1 MPEPTSIWGRI
12 IGLLALPLM
21 LGGCSAIKI
30 GYNAA
35 PDVVYLWLNGFVELS
50 DTQSPRVKEDLTR
63 LLQWHRATELPRY
76 AALLDEIE
84 QLAPGDIS
92 AQRACTVAQQVRTR
106 IQAVAAQSEPALIT
120 LGTSMSPEQIA
131 HLQRRFERDDATW
144 RKDWMDAKP
153 AQRLDKRV
161 KTWVDRI
168 ESIYGSLDDR
178 QRALVR
184 QQLSQSSWDVNL
196 SWAERQRRQR
206 DVLQVL
212 RDVNA
217 PGTAPIAA
225 RRQVRALLD
234 RIEASPDANWIRH
247 RDALQAEGCALFAAL
262 HASTTPAQRESAAG
276 RMRAYARDLR
286 ELAAAK

>member
-1 MPEPTSIWGRI
+1 MPESTSLWSRI
-12 IGLLALPLM
+12 IGLLALPLL

-35 PDVVYLWLNGFVELS
+35 PEVIYLWLNGYVELS
-50 DTQSPRVKEDLTR
+50 DAQSPRVKDDLAR
-63 LLQWHRATELPRY
+63 LLLWHRAQELPRY
-76 AALLDEIE
+76 AALLDELE

-106 IQAVAAQSEPALIT
+106 IQALADQSEPALIT
-120 LGTSMSPEQIA
+120 LGTSLSSEQIA
-131 HLQRRFERDDATW
+131 HLQQRFERDDATW
-144 RKDWMDAKP
+144 RKDWIEAKP

-168 ESIYGSLDDR
+168 ESIYGSLDER

-184 QQLSQSSWDVNL
+184 QQLSQSAWDVKL
-196 SWAERQRRQR
+196 AWAERQRRQR

-217 PGTAPIAA
+217 PGTAPITA
-225 RRQVRALLD
+225 RRQMRALLE
-234 RIEASPDANWIRH
+234 RIESSPDASWVRH

-262 HASTTPAQRESAAG
+262 HASTTATQREAAAR

-286 ELAAAK
+286 ELAAAR